1 MDALF
6 EMIKNVLVFVALAI
20 PGFLL
25 VKTKVLSHEQSGAL
39 SKILMY
45 VGMPFMIVN
54 STIKVDFSKSSLW
67 ALMGIAAA
75 VGVIFTLAMFL
86 VSKPATAMER
96 EEKTRGMMRFCSVFS
111 NNGFIGLPLAAAV
124 FSGNE
129 SLYMVVV
136 IINIITNIMMYTLG
150 IYLVSGDKKLMSW
163 KKALFNPV
171 LIGFIVGI
179 ILNLVGVRNI
189 EEVLKATPNLK
200 PIVNFIGYLNGLV
213 VPISMMILGMKMGGV
228 KFLQLFKSW
237 KTYYVSALKL
247 VVFPMVIVGILFA
260 CRAIFGGDLF
270 GFDMIVGVFI
280 AIGTPTAGLASAFS
294 DHYNGDTE
302 NAVAF
307 TLGTTILC
315 VATIP
320 LLYWL
325 IDALLLL

>member
-1 MDALF
+1 MDAFL
-6 EMIKNVLVFVALAI
+6 EMIKNVLVFVALAV

-54 STIKVDFSKSSLW
+54 STINKVDFSKSELW
-67 ALMGIAAA
+67 TTMGIAAA
-75 VGVIFTLAMFL
+75 IGILFTLVMFF
-86 VSKPATAMER
+86 VSQPATAMEK
-96 EEKTRGMMRFCSVFS
+96 EGKTRGMMRFCSVFS

-124 FSGNE
+124 FPNNPN
-129 SLYMVVV
+129 LYLAVV
-136 IINIITNIMMYTLG
+136 IINIITNVLMYTLG

-179 ILNLVGVRNI
+179 ILNLLGVQSN
-189 EEVLKATPNLK
+189 ADLK
-200 PIVNFIGYLNGLV
+200 PVVNFIGYLNGLV
-213 VPISMMILGMKMGGV
+213 IPISMMILGMKMGGV
-228 KFLQLFKSW
+228 KFLNLFKSW

-247 VVFPMVIVGILFA
+247 VVFPMVIVGILFGL
-260 CRAIFGGDLF
+260 RAIFGDALF
-270 GFDMIVGVFI
+270 GYDMIVGVFI